1 MGVQIRRAKECNKNI
16 KLFTITR
23 KSYNLSMI
31 IEIASKA
38 KYRLIHVL
46 ELNILTPKQMLQT
59 LPITLVRGL
68 VTCRLQV
75 KRVS

>member
-1 MGVQIRRAKECNKNI
+1 
-16 KLFTITR
+16 
-23 KSYNLSMI
+23 MI